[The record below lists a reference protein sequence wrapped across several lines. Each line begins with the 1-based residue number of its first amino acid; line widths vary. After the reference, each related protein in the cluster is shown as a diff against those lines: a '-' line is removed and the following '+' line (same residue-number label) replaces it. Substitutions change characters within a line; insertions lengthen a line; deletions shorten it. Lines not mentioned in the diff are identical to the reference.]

1 MAITHKAGKTAP
13 RLIEDIQLYDPA
25 NPPGTSINLLASVPP
40 VYPDKYDGPMDYIS
54 VDACYHNYVIK
65 TNQSQLDQGKLSGS
79 RVSAVCSKCRHHL
92 QVVVNYTSSACS
104 VDPMHI
110 HHFVYTSGRQKGA
123 WTTEEVLETGQTAE
137 TFHYTC
143 SHPAC
148 HVTASLRLT
157 SALFGSKFTELLTNP
172 SLIKQRAAEA
182 LAAVP
187 ERPRVDD
194 PLPISVTNPLP
205 INVLDNLRLYLTNAV
220 KDPERSKKAIKGGN
234 KRFISSF
241 GFNGDPCKELFF
253 FLGFEYR
260 EADGSWVPPRPNPE
274 AETPYQDAFCIFID
288 DAINELVVLI
298 NQRPA
303 SEKKMLQAV
312 PLPPSCRD
320 DLYFAMEASDY
331 PKSKRV
337 HEFEMP
343 PAPFYEDL
351 GAVEDMSSSLIVYC
365 YHRQVATDANRAPRY
380 LEALKAISTLRGG
393 EDWEIIEQAVQT
405 AYAEGLF
412 TEEDVDKAYDYF
424 GLARNDPTLDE
435 EVIIGKFY
443 AFLNS
448 TTQEIET
455 RRQLWIIG
463 QKLGNE
469 RIKAA
474 SEDRVTTLEQAHV
487 FLGVDASTP
496 DEFIT
501 TMYTTKVTDSPAC
514 KDLAHRAVEIIAEAR
529 KSEGLMHFVKTGQA
543 VEAEMDIG
551 DAYRM
556 LQIPDRTV
564 DEDAILAAYTI
575 CVDDN
580 PGQSFVYSQA
590 LGVIAKTLNSTAL
603 KKKAGLSDEPTQ
615 NLSEWPV
622 GLQNIGNT
630 CYLNSLL
637 QFYFSIR
644 PFRDMVLSLEKYQM
658 DMNDV
663 TALVEKKVGSRK
675 VTGKEIE
682 RSMRFLRELRVLFRE
697 MISSP
702 IASATPSHELAR
714 LTLISPGNE
723 DFIRRQSASMKS
735 LPHGLG
741 EINGSQISGPLGPP
755 VAETDKEPSEASSV
769 QANYDTDDVGSD
781 RTLAMEEQERENQQG
796 PSAQDNDGDSAM
808 PDSTD
813 PGTPPPVPPRNIP
826 DPDREK
832 QLKEELEISAQQD
845 VTEVI
850 NNVLFQSQC
859 AIKPYGFDEDGE
871 QLDQIKDWFYGIT
884 RSYIRVGQNIRSKM
898 ERWSDIKVDVAGGPR
913 DIYAALDGAFD
924 AQDISVE
931 NGTAE
936 QYGAIAKLP
945 PILQIQVQRV
955 QFDHATKRSYKS
967 TNHLQLLETI
977 YLDRYMDTN
986 KSDMI
991 ERRKLSWER
1000 KKQLSVLEARR
1011 AELQAPRVGSKA
1023 LLLPPHGKTLSCDLP
1038 SLFRGAKASIDTL
1051 DPSFELGRPGSTQM
1065 MEASDENSGAT
1076 SGSQG
1081 FGVDIH
1087 LSDDIDQISNAT
1099 LKEFPVLD
1107 EEIADLKAKIATQ
1120 FENYKRMPYSL
1131 YAVFVHRGSVSFGHY
1146 WIYIFDFK
1154 KEIWRKYN
1162 DEYVTEVTNP
1172 GDIFNESHDTSPP
1185 TPYFLVYIN
1194 SAMKERLVDPV
1205 FRDIAQPSTSD
1216 DARGTMEGL
1225 ISTNPP
1231 DYDLMDLSES
1241 QAAPSEPLVSVSEAG
1256 NQKESSQSL

>member
-1 MAITHKAGKTAP
+1 MAITHKA
-13 RLIEDIQLYDPA
+13 EDIQLYDPA

-65 TNQSQLDQGKLSGS
+65 TNQSQLDQGKLSGCS
-79 RVSAVCSKCRHHL
+79 R
-92 QVVVNYTSSACS
+92 T
-104 VDPMHI
+104 
-110 HHFVYTSGRQKGA
+110 
-123 WTTEEVLETGQTAE
+123 
-137 TFHYTC
+137 
-143 SHPAC
+143 
-148 HVTASLRLT
+148 
-157 SALFGSKFTELLTNP
+157 
-172 SLIKQRAAEA
+172 
-182 LAAVP
+182 
-187 ERPRVDD
+187 PRVDD

-393 EDWEIIEQAVQT
+393 EDWETIEQAVQT
-405 AYAEGLF
+405 AYAEGLL

-435 EVIIGKFY
+435 
-443 AFLNS
+443 
-448 TTQEIET
+448 ET

-603 KKKAGLSDEPTQ
+603 KKKAGLSRRAHTKPQ
-615 NLSEWPV
+615 RMAR
-622 GLQNIGNT
+622 
-630 CYLNSLL
+630 CLL

-735 LPHGLG
+735 LPHGL
-741 EINGSQISGPLGPP
+741 
-755 VAETDKEPSEASSV
+755 EASSV

-1023 LLLPPHGKTLSCDLP
+1023 LLLPPHIHLTLP
-1038 SLFRGAKASIDTL
+1038 SN
-1051 DPSFELGRPGSTQM
+1051 LGDLGSTQM

-1131 YAVFVHRGSVSFGHY
+1131 YA
-1146 WIYIFDFK
+1146 